1 MLTVDEFFAIATQ
14 EEDWYDEEERETAKR
29 FQNLV
34 SVLKQ
39 NKKAVASFQGRQR
52 WDWCVHRRGDGRWR
66 MGGAVYEI
74 GGDLI
79 AAGKANYDCLL
90 II

>member
-39 NKKAVASFQGRQR
+39 NKKAVAGFQGGQYRHR
-52 WDWCVHRRGDGRWR
+52 CVHRRGDGRWR
-66 MGGAVYEI
+66 IGGAVYET

-79 AAGKANYDCLL
+79 ATDKSALGSSL
-90 II
+90 I

>member
-39 NKKAVASFQGRQR
+39 NLSQLQV
-52 WDWCVHRRGDGRWR
+52 
-66 MGGAVYEI
+66 
-74 GGDLI
+74 
-79 AAGKANYDCLL
+79 
-90 II
+90 

>member
-34 SVLKQ
+34 SVL
-39 NKKAVASFQGRQR
+39 
-52 WDWCVHRRGDGRWR
+52 
-66 MGGAVYEI
+66 
-74 GGDLI
+74 
-79 AAGKANYDCLL
+79 
-90 II
+90 